1 MECLS
6 AVRRW
11 LDASVKIPPDELVLY
26 LAEDMGLEADELDL
40 AHNLAL
46 LIRQKMRELPGC
58 LLYDI
63 AREIQSL
70 KGPLQH
76 FLKTVNDRKGFE
88 PKKGVVTLSTVHKA
102 KGLEWDTVYLVG
114 VTAYEY
120 PSRVSDKFK
129 GNYWFLEDD
138 ISDPISLIKAE
149 LKALRGKRSG
159 TPSTLPRWNRYPSA

>member
-1 MECLS
+1 
-6 AVRRW
+6 
-11 LDASVKIPPDELVLY
+11 
-26 LAEDMGLEADELDL
+26 MGLEADELDL

-46 LIRQKMRELPGC
+46 LIRQKMRELPAASATLPGNS
-58 LLYDI
+58 I
-63 AREIQSL
+63 L

-102 KGLEWDTVYLVG
+102 KGLEWDTYLVG